1 MPVKRLPASPS
12 LDHLKHQAKDL
23 LKMQAARDI
32 QAAQLIREFHPH
44 FKQATDEQI
53 FDTPLTLADAQFT
66 LSREYGFQ
74 NWTRLKAHIQRPTVV
89 NNMTLPHHERIDDAI
104 FRRAVVLL
112 DAGNEAEL

>member
-1 MPVKRLPASPS
+1 MPVKRLPPSPS

-44 FKQATDEQI
+44 FRQATDEQI

-74 NWTRLKAHIQRPTVV
+74 NWARLKEHIQKRTVV
-89 NNMTLPHHERIDDAI
+89 RT
-104 FRRAVVLL
+104 
-112 DAGNEAEL
+112 